1 MNAVHLEAGN
11 TTSLGAFTAL
21 FDAIELDQAL
31 REDAPGWMNAIFEEF
46 LAHRR
51 MNTYTIMRG
60 RVPVGRSLLLS
71 RLILRHKFNGK
82 GVVIRK
88 KARLCIRGD
97 KQTPDI
103 DYFETFAS
111 VVRYGPLCSKYSVFQ
126 NKNSFLF
133 HKHLNMIITRPVS

>member
-1 MNAVHLEAGN
+1 
-11 TTSLGAFTAL
+11 
-21 FDAIELDQAL
+21 
-31 REDAPGWMNAIFEEF
+31 MNAIFEEF

-51 MNTYTIMRG
+51 MNTYTIIRG

-82 GVVIRK
+82 GVVICK

-111 VVRYGPLCSKYSVFQ
+111 VVR
-126 NKNSFLF
+126 
-133 HKHLNMIITRPVS
+133 